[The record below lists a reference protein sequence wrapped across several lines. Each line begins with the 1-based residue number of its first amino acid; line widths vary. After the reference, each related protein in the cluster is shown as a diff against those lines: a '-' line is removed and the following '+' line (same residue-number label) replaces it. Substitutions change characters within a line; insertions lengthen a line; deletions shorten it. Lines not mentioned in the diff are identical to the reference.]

1 MAMTR
6 QIWLSRSHIVRVDEP
21 IIKLN
26 ILSYDFIIFDKI
38 LPSNNLIS
46 FSSYIIQTLC
56 FWKEFYGIDALIMK
70 NTKYIYVRVMCTKY
84 EISKIGNIVY
94 LRIFL
99 DNYVILYKN

>member
-1 MAMTR
+1 
-6 QIWLSRSHIVRVDEP
+6 
-21 IIKLN
+21 
-26 ILSYDFIIFDKI
+26 
-38 LPSNNLIS
+38 
-46 FSSYIIQTLC
+46 
-56 FWKEFYGIDALIMK
+56 MK